1 MPFRRIAAVLSVAGA
16 ILLGTALQAN
26 AAFAASAAVST
37 SITTVVVA
45 PPGQVTLTL
54 TQCQGTSMQVQL
66 TWTASGTPG
75 VNGYLSS
82 FSFNG
87 QPYQVQSAWWSTGTV
102 VNVTKPNAAMTMTAV
117 ASVMTQ
123 TSYGWTASSAQTA
136 PVSC

>member
-1 MPFRRIAAVLSVAGA
+1 MSFRRLAAVLSATVA
-16 ILLGTALQAN
+16 ILLGTGLQAN
-26 AAFAASAAVST
+26 AAFDTSAAVST
-37 SITTVVVA
+37 SLTTVVVA
-45 PPGQVTLTL
+45 PPGQVMLTL

-66 TWTASGTPG
+66 TWTSSGTPG

-87 QPYQVQSAWWSTGTV
+87 QPYQVQSPWWATGTTV
-102 VNVTKPNAAMTMTAV
+102 SVTKPNAAMTMTAV
-117 ASVMTQ
+117 ASVTTQ